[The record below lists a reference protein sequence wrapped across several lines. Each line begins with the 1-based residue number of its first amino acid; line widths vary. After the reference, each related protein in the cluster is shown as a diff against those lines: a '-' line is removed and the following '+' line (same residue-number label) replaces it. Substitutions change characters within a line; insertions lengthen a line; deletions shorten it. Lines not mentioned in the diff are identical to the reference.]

1 MSCVRSL
8 VEVMGLR
15 WGCGDIQLFYVL
27 GSDVNDLIDV
37 LQRPFDQQEAGIRHQ

>member
-15 WGCGDIQLFYVL
+15 WGGGHVQLFKVL
-27 GSDVNDLIDV
+27 GADVDDLVNV
-37 LQRPFDQQEAGIRHQ
+37 LQSPLDQQEAGIRHQ